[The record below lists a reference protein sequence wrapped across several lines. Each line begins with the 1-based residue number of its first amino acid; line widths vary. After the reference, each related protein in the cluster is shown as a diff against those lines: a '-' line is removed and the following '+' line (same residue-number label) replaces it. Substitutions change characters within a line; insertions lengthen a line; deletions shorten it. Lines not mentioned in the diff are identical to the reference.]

1 MPTTQPLHI
10 LASPRP
16 VELET
21 FTDELVRLGGARVLH
36 APSAARAL
44 ELAAAHAPELVV
56 IDENLPGMGALE
68 LAGALLRVN
77 AMINTAVVSTLEEEE
92 FHEAS
97 EGLGILMPLAPTPGP
112 EDAAALV
119 RALRA
124 VTGPL
129 A

>member
-1 MPTTQPLHI
+1 MPTTQPTHI

-16 VELET
+16 VELAP
-21 FTDELVRLGGARVLH
+21 FTDELVRLGGARVIH
-36 APSAARAL
+36 ASSAARAL

-56 IDENLPGMGALE
+56 IDNNLPGMTALE

-77 AMINTAVVSTLEEEE
+77 AMINTALVSTLDAEA

-97 EGLGILMPLAPTPGP
+97 EGLGILMPLAAAPAPQ
-112 EDAAALV
+112 DAAARG

-124 VTGPL
+124 VTG

>member
-1 MPTTQPLHI
+1 MPTTQPIHI
-10 LASPRP
+10 LVSPRP
-16 VELET
+16 VELAP
-21 FTDELVRLGGARVLH
+21 FTDELVRLGGARVIH
-36 APSAARAL
+36 APSAAKAL
-44 ELAAAHAPELVV
+44 ELTAAHAPELVV
-56 IDENLPGMGALE
+56 IDENLPDMTALG

-77 AMINTAVVSTLEEEE
+77 AMVNTALVSTLSAEE

-97 EGLGILMPLAPTPGP
+97 EGLGILMPLAPTPGA

-124 VTGPL
+124 VTG